1 MIGWKE
7 GKGQQK
13 PLPRGSGMV
22 SIKDVLEGKTNMEPS
37 DDGTK

>member
-13 PLPRGSGMV
+13 PLQRGSGE
-22 SIKDVLEGKTNMEPS
+22 INLKRVLGGEGK
-37 DDGTK
+37 DF